1 MPEGLS
7 EQEFISWLDELQ
19 TEWVHAA
26 RRLSPHLVTDLLEW
40 TDSQVVDIVN
50 AEDPSAPSA
59 RVSWASTHLVPV
71 WLDHARELSERWIHR
86 QQLLDAVGRPSD
98 LRQDLADPVLD
109 GLRWACPFRLDSHQR
124 PGGAN
129 VEIRVA
135 GPEVTCRWN
144 LASDGTTWHFRDRR
158 SPRRADATDHRAGV
172 AAPQQQL
179 RRDPARRGTRD
190 RRCRDHRDAHPH
202 SSNHRNTQLAQATW
216 SLSVS

>member
-144 LASDGTTWHFRDRR
+144 LASDGTNWHFRPAIDGPLVAQMQLTTEQAWRLLSNNFDETR
-158 SPRRADATDHRAGV
+158 HGEVHATGDAEIIETLIRTRAII
-172 AAPQQQL
+172 
-179 RRDPARRGTRD
+179 GT
-190 RRCRDHRDAHPH
+190 P
-202 SSNHRNTQLAQATW
+202 N
-216 SLSVS
+216 